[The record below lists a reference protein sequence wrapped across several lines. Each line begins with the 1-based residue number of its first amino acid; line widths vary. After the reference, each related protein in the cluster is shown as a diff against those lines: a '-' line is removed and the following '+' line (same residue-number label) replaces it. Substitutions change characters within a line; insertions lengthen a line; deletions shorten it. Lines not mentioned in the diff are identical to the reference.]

1 MSNRESWVR
10 TAINMVPAGFGIW
23 GAVQRSLALLM
34 VGVGL
39 GLLITVVDLV
49 LIYRRPSPADGPLG

>member
-1 MSNRESWVR
+1 MSNREFAVR
-10 TAINMVPAGFGIW
+10 TVINTVPVVFVIW
-23 GAVQRSLALLM
+23 GAVERSPGLLM

-49 LIYRRPSPADGPLG
+49 LVYRRPSP